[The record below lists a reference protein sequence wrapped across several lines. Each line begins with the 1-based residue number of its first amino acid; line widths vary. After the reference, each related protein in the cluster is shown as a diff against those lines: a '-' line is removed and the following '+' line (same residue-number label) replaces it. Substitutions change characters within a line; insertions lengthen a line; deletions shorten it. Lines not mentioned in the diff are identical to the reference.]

1 MNSPPV
7 INQATPAS
15 PPETTAPAPEAMERK
30 PPQLAKAPPT
40 GRMFPCGKCGAKL
53 EYDPAQRNL
62 KCPYCGHEE
71 VIAPGQLAG
80 NAELDLEGFLRGAQI
95 DAQAA
100 ASGKLQEVKCPGCGA
115 SQEVSD
121 LYITTACKFCSTHLV
136 HEPESARK
144 LVFPELVLPFMIP
157 QRDAVTRFN
166 GWVKALWFAPNDLTQ
181 FANLGRLRGMYMP
194 FWTYDA
200 MTYSAYTGQ
209 RGDDYWVTVSYT
221 VTVNGRT
228 EHRTRQERRTRW
240 TWVSGEVDNFFDD
253 VLVCGSQIL
262 PTEMVDKLSPW
273 ELRKL
278 VPYKPD
284 YLSGFDSLR
293 YQISLHTGFQRA
305 REIMAAAIRE
315 LCKRDI
321 GGDHQVVSTVN
332 TQYVGVTFKH
342 LLLPIW
348 VATYQYHNKTYR
360 ILVNAQTGEV
370 VGSRPYSWIKI
381 TLAVLAGLVLVA
393 VIIGIFALMAQK

>member
-1 MNSPPV
+1 
-7 INQATPAS
+7 
-15 PPETTAPAPEAMERK
+15 
-30 PPQLAKAPPT
+30 
-40 GRMFPCGKCGAKL
+40 
-53 EYDPAQRNL
+53 
-62 KCPYCGHEE
+62 
-71 VIAPGQLAG
+71 
-80 NAELDLEGFLRGAQI
+80 
-95 DAQAA
+95 
-100 ASGKLQEVKCPGCGA
+100 
-115 SQEVSD
+115 
-121 LYITTACKFCSTHLV
+121 
-136 HEPESARK
+136 
-144 LVFPELVLPFMIP
+144 MIP